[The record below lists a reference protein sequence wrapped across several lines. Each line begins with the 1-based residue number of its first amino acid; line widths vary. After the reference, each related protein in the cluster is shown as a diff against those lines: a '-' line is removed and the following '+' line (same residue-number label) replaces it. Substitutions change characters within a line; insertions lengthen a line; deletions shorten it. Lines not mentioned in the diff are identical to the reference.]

1 MNPMNQV
8 MKMVGALMPTDVTTE
23 NVVSEFVEK
32 QFDTM
37 FPGVED
43 VAVLKVLAIDIS
55 NKNPNAVL
63 QKMVGFSN
71 SVAAFVNSLNVVE
84 EESIEGSSE

>member
-1 MNPMNQV
+1 MNPMQNI
-8 MKMVGALMPTDVTTE
+8 MKVVGALIPENVTTE
-23 NVVSEFVEK
+23 NIVSEFVEK

-71 SVAAFVNSLNVVE
+71 SVAAFVNSLVIE
-84 EESIEGSSE
+84 EESMEGSSE

>member
-1 MNPMNQV
+1 MNPMNQD
-8 MKMVGALMPTDVTTE
+8 MKMVGALLPENITTE

-32 QFDTM
+32 QFDIM

-71 SVAAFVNSLNVVE
+71 SVAAFVAELQNG
-84 EESIEGSSE
+84 EESVEGSSE